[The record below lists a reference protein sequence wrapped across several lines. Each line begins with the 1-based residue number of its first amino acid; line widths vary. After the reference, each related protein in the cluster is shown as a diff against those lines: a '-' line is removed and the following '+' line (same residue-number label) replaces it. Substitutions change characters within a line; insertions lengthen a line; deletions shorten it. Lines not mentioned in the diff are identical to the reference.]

1 MTKNNSTV
9 KGYKINFTNNTITMN
24 YKFYKNAQDITS
36 KEYQL
41 LKAIKEDFPAITLVV
56 EAGRKVTTTQ
66 KNKRLT
72 YENMLRHMNSYKNA
86 DELVEMFEIVK
97 ELSMPLASPY
107 KYVCDWFNTQ
117 FPNYKNC
124 MLSLE
129 ATGNMLPVASAPNLA
144 NYAKKETIYSA

>member
-1 MTKNNSTV
+1 MAKNNSTV
-9 KGYKINFTNNTITMN
+9 KGYKINFINNTITMN
-24 YKFYKNAQDITS
+24 YKFHKNAQDITS

-41 LKAIKEDFPAITLVV
+41 LKAIKEDFPTFTLVV
-56 EAGRKVTTTQ
+56 EAGRKVTATQ

-72 YENMLRHMNSYKNA
+72 YENMLRHMNTYKNS

-107 KYVCDWFNTQ
+107 KYVCDWFNVQ
-117 FPNYKNC
+117 FPNYQNC

-129 ATGNMLPVASAPNLA
+129 ATGMVMPLA
-144 NYAKKETIYSA
+144 ATPDLSKYAQKETLYA